1 MAGKLIILIGPPG
14 AGKSTWIRCFP
25 GEIVSTDD
33 IRRKEF
39 GVQYDPEVE
48 PDVWRRAY
56 LQIAK
61 ALAAGKDVGFDAT
74 NTTRAA
80 RQPLIRLGK
89 EAGAVIEAIVFPQ
102 KLDVLLKRNAAR
114 SPGKRV
120 PDEVVIA
127 RYRELEM
134 PTLDKG
140 FDGIT
145 VVGNDE
151 ELTP

>member
-14 AGKSTWIRCFP
+14 AGKSTWLQRFS

-39 GVQYDPEVE
+39 GVQFDPEVE
-48 PDVWRRAY
+48 PEVWRQAY
-56 LQIAK
+56 LQVAK

-80 RQPLIRLGK
+80 RKPLIRLGK
-89 EAGAVIEAIVFPQ
+89 EAGAVIEAVVFPQ

-114 SPGKRV
+114 PPGKRV

-134 PTLDKG
+134 PTLDEG
-140 FDGIT
+140 FDNIRIVRNG
-145 VVGNDE
+145 GE
-151 ELTP
+151 